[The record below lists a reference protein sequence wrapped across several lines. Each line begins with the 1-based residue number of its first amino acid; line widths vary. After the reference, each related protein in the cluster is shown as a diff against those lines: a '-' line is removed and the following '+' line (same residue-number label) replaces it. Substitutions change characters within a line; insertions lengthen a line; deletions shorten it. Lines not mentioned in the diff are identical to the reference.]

1 LSLELSMNPHHG
13 FLAGGGEMGER
24 IRALDWSTTPLG
36 PVDGWPQSLR
46 SALSHL
52 LPSKAQIAMF
62 WGPDLVTF
70 YNDAYRPVL
79 GGKHPG
85 ALGAP
90 VREVWAELWG
100 SGLEA
105 MFDSVL
111 TTGEA
116 FWARDRP
123 FFLERH
129 GYPEET
135 YFDFSYDPMR
145 DESGRVNG
153 VFCIVSETTGRVVG
167 ERRLRL
173 LLDLGEVAQ
182 QAPTVSDVFTTAA
195 TVLARYPEDL
205 PFALFYTRAGD
216 SESAALVRASGVE
229 AGGPFAPREIRARQ
243 RPCWPL
249 ASSLELVESESLA
262 WPGPL
267 RAGPWPEPIGQVAVV
282 PCASGGEPP
291 TSWLVAGISP
301 RRPAD
306 DAHRD
311 FLRVIG
317 SNVAAAL
324 AAVRRSEDERRRLQM
339 LAELDR
345 AKTTFYSNVSHEFR
359 TPLTLISGPVE
370 DLLQDVDEPL
380 GDAQRERLE
389 IARRSTRRLQKL
401 VNTLL
406 DFARIEAGR
415 VQASYVPVDLAALT
429 ADLASSFR
437 SAAER
442 GGLDLAVDCP
452 PLAEAVYVDR
462 EMWEK
467 IVLNLVSNA
476 FKFTLE
482 GSITVRLRGR
492 DGRAVLEVIDT
503 GTGIAASDL
512 PRIFD
517 RFHRVEGA
525 TSRTHEGTGIGL
537 ALVQELVKMHGG
549 EVKAESTERRGTT
562 FTVTVP
568 FGTAHLPAERIGSK
582 STRPTTALG
591 ADVFVEEAL
600 GWLPGVPPT
609 MPTPAAGPRPRI
621 VWADD
626 NRDMRDYVR
635 RLLAG
640 RYEVETATDGEEALA
655 AARRARPD
663 LILSDV
669 MMPKLDGQQLTR
681 AVRSDPSLREVP
693 VVLLSARAGEE
704 ARIEALQEGADDYVV
719 KPFSARELLA
729 RIDSRLQIAR
739 LRSEAFAATRES
751 EETLRASDR
760 RKDEFI
766 AMLSHELRNPLAP
779 LRSGLEILRMQ
790 HEQGVDAGRT
800 VDMMER
806 QLGHLVRLVDDL
818 LEMSRINRGT
828 LELRRERVT
837 VASVVTAAVEAS
849 EPLIREAGHHLD
861 VAMPQV
867 SVWLDGD
874 PVRLGQIVSNL
885 LNNAARYTERGGR
898 IWLDAEVRNDRVN
911 LSVRDTGIGFTP
923 EAAAG
928 IFDLFHRGS
937 RSKGLGI
944 GLTIARRLAEMHGG
958 TVGASSGGPGRGACF
973 TLDLPLA
980 AAPAVVKEKQ
990 RGTGGPARQRVLI
1003 VDDNEDAADS
1013 LGMLLEASESDV
1025 RIAHSGGEALAIF
1038 EQFDPGFVLLDI
1050 GMPDMDGYEVAR
1062 AIRRLNSGRH
1072 PVLIA
1077 FTGWGQEAD
1086 RIRAREAGFDH
1097 HLVKPT
1103 DLRTLK
1109 AILGVAPSVSP
1120 SPVQGGA

>member
-1 LSLELSMNPHHG
+1 MNPHDG

-24 IRALDWSTTPLG
+24 IRALDWSKTPLG

-62 WGPDLVTF
+62 WGPELVTF
-70 YNDAYRPVL
+70 YNDAYLPVL
-79 GGKHPG
+79 GGKHPA

-90 VREVWAELWG
+90 IREAWPELW
-100 SGLEA
+100 SAGLKEL
-105 MFDSVL
+105 FDSVL
-111 TTGEA
+111 GTGEA

-129 GYPEET
+129 GYLEET
-135 YFDFSYDPMR
+135 YFDLSYDPMR

-167 ERRLRL
+167 ERRLQL
-173 LLDLGEVAQ
+173 LRDLGGIAQ
-182 QAPTVSDVFTTAA
+182 QASSVSDVFATAA
-195 TVLARYPEDL
+195 TVLARDPEDL
-205 PFALFYTRAGD
+205 PCVLLYTRGRDGGA
-216 SESAALVRASGVE
+216 AALVGACGVE
-229 AGGPFAPREIRARQ
+229 TGDPVAPRELGSSEH
-243 RPCWPL
+243 PLWPL
-249 ASSLELVESESLA
+249 VASLEIFENEGLA

-267 RAGPWPEPIGQVAVV
+267 RAGPYREPISQVAVV
-282 PCASGGEPP
+282 PCAGGGEPP
-291 TSWLVAGISP
+291 TAWLVAGISP
-301 RRPAD
+301 RRRAD
-306 DAHRD
+306 EAYRD
-311 FLRVIG
+311 FLRLVG

-324 AAVRRSEDERRRLQM
+324 AVARRSEDERRRAQM

-345 AKTTFYSNVSHEFR
+345 AKTTFFSNVSHELR
-359 TPLTLISGPVE
+359 TPLTLIAGPIE
-370 DLLQDVDEPL
+370 DLLQDADEPL

-429 ADLASSFR
+429 ADLASNFR

-442 GGLDLAVDCP
+442 GGLELIVDCP
-452 PLAEAVYVDR
+452 PLAEPVYVDR

-482 GSITVRLRGR
+482 GRITVRLRRR
-492 DGRAVLEVIDT
+492 DARAALEVIDT
-503 GTGIAASDL
+503 GTGIAASEL

-517 RFHRVEGA
+517 RFRRVEGA
-525 TSRTHEGTGIGL
+525 KSRTHEGTGIGL
-537 ALVQELVKMHGG
+537 ALVQELAKMHGG
-549 EVKAESTERRGTT
+549 DVRAESTEGRGST
-562 FTVTVP
+562 FEVTVP
-568 FGTAHLPAERIGSK
+568 FGTAHLPRERIGARN
-582 STRPTTALG
+582 TLPTTAALG
-591 ADVFVEEAL
+591 ADAFVEEAL
-600 GWLPGVPPT
+600 GWLPGAPP
-609 MPTPAAGPRPRI
+609 PSSKPAEGPRPRI

-626 NRDMRDYVR
+626 NRDMREYVG

-640 RYEVETATDGEEALA
+640 SFDVEAVSDGEEALA

-681 AVRSDPSLREVP
+681 AVRADPSLRAVP

-704 ARIEALQEGADDYVV
+704 ARIEALKEGADDYVV

-739 LRSEAFAATRES
+739 LRSEALAATRES
-751 EETLRASDR
+751 EEALRGSDR

-779 LRSGLEILRMQ
+779 LRNGLQILRMQ
-790 HEQGVDAGRT
+790 RERAVDASRIH
-800 VDMMER
+800 DMMER
-806 QLGHLVRLVDDL
+806 QLGYLVRLVDDL
-818 LEMSRINRGT
+818 LEMSRINQGT
-828 LELRRERVT
+828 LELRRERLT
-837 VASVVTAAVEAS
+837 LASVVTAAVETS
-849 EPLIREAGHHLD
+849 EPLIRDAGHHLE
-861 VAMPQV
+861 VAVPQV
-867 SVWLDGD
+867 PVWLDGD
-874 PVRLGQIVSNL
+874 PVRLGQIASNL
-885 LNNAARYTERGGR
+885 LNNAARYTERDGH
-898 IWLDAEVRNDRVN
+898 IWLSAEVNRDRVT
-911 LSVRDTGIGFTP
+911 LSVRDTGIGFVP

-928 IFDLFHRGS
+928 FFELFHRGS

-958 TVGASSGGPGRGACF
+958 TIRASSEGPGRGACF
-973 TLDLPLA
+973 TLELPLA
-980 AAPAVVKEKQ
+980 SAPAAVTQ
-990 RGTGGPARQRVLI
+990 QQPAARGLARQRVLI

-1013 LGMLLEASESDV
+1013 LGMLLDDSDCEV
-1025 RIAHSGGEALAIF
+1025 RIAHSGREALAIF
-1038 EQFDPGFVLLDI
+1038 EPFDPSFVLLDI

-1062 AIRRLNSGRH
+1062 AIRSRHADRH

-1086 RIRAREAGFDH
+1086 RTRAREAGFDH

-1109 AILGVAPSVSP
+1109 TLLGTATDAPASSP
-1120 SPVQGGA
+1120 EQGP